1 VLSVIGQDGC
11 GCDRFRPGLEF
22 GGQLFDFSLEGRVF
36 GPLALEEAGGEA
48 GLGLDA
54 VRGEQV
60 GVGAFVAAIAEVLD
74 LDPALIDD
82 GADAE
87 IGAAQTQAQGLG
99 EVALGGLG
107 VGRKVLEDLV
117 VAFFVHGGGGFR
129 HATALPG
136 RAGMG
141 WGWSAVA

>member
-1 VLSVIGQDGC
+1 MTNTVGLFGL
-11 GCDRFRPGLEF
+11 GLEF
-22 GGQLFDFSLEGRVF
+22 GGQLFDFGFEGRVF

-54 VRGEQV
+54 FRGEQV
-60 GVGAFVAAIAEVLD
+60 GVGAFVVAVAEVLD
-74 LDPALIDD
+74 LEPALIDD

-141 WGWSAVA
+141 WEWSAVA

>member
-1 VLSVIGQDGC
+1 M
-11 GCDRFRPGLEF
+11 
-22 GGQLFDFSLEGRVF
+22 
-36 GPLALEEAGGEA
+36 
-48 GLGLDA
+48 GLGREA
-54 VRGEQV
+54 FRGEQV
-60 GVGAFVAAIAEVLD
+60 GVGAFVAAVAEVLD
-74 LDPALIDD
+74 LEPALIDD